1 MKDVKGMMDEAVEA
15 EIIPGQ
21 KDMET
26 KLLAA
31 LAKVINRDPDELKD
45 DLLGALVESHFHFRD
60 HREVF
65 AAMKALHEAG
75 DHVDQ
80 ETVRAKIGD
89 KWPDAL
95 ASVFDPA
102 KADTVAAMTYMRTVI
117 RRARIEHARDIGAT
131 FMTALD
137 HPDADP
143 EALIAALQEQAFDM
157 ARTDFLSPPVRTQA
171 ELTTHYLAE
180 VSAPRP
186 GLKTG
191 FNYLDKII
199 RGLTPGL
206 FVIAAPP
213 SAGKT
218 TFVNQLADQ
227 VAKLNEVPILFFSY
241 EQSAFDLWVKSI
253 ARLSGIGNEDIRA
266 GLVAK
271 GQKDK
276 IREAAADYLP
286 SGRWIKVI
294 EGDRHQTA
302 DRIRLMANREKAK
315 AGTIPPV
322 LVIDYLQ
329 IVPAAESMTDKRSE
343 VDALVSDL
351 RRIARDIGSPVIAI
365 SSMSR
370 AEYDKARMSG
380 FKESGGIEYGADIA
394 AILTVQ
400 SESEDKTERTVKLS
414 VIKNRNG
421 RRGYVGLAY
430 HTTRDQFEE
439 TDQGELGYLEALGKD
454 EDQ

>member
-1 MKDVKGMMDEAVEA
+1 MKAIKGMMDEAVEA
-15 EIIPGQ
+15 GITPGQ
-21 KDMET
+21 KDMEA

-31 LAKVINRDPDELKD
+31 LATVINRDQDELKD
-45 DLLGALVESHFHFRD
+45 SLLGTLVVSHFHFQD
-60 HREVF
+60 HRDIF
-65 AAMKALHEAG
+65 AAMKALHEDG
-75 DHVDQ
+75 DHVDH
-80 ETVRAKIGD
+80 ETVRAKVGD
-89 KWPDAL
+89 KWPAAL
-95 ASVFDPA
+95 KAVFDPA
-102 KADTVAAMTYMRTVI
+102 KADTVAAMTYMGMVI
-117 RRARIEHARDIGAT
+117 HRARIEHARDIGAT
-131 FMTALD
+131 FMAALD
-137 HPDADP
+137 RPDADP
-143 EALIAALQEQAFDM
+143 EALIAALQEKAFDM
-157 ARTDFLSPPVRTQA
+157 ARTDFISPPVKTQA
-171 ELTTHYLAE
+171 ELTNGFLDE

-191 FNYLDKII
+191 FGYLDGII

-218 TFVNQLADQ
+218 TFVNQLTDQ
-227 VAKLNEVPILFFSY
+227 VAKLNEVPVLFFSY

-253 ARLSGIGNEDIRA
+253 ARLSGIGNESIRA
-266 GLVAK
+266 ALYAK
-271 GQKDK
+271 GEKDK
-276 IREAAADYLP
+276 ARAAAADYLKTA
-286 SGRWIKVI
+286 RRVKVI
-294 EGDRHQTA
+294 EGDRHQTV
-302 DRIRLMANREKAK
+302 DRIRLMAKREKAQT
-315 AGTIPPV
+315 GTPPV

-380 FKESGGIEYGADIA
+380 FKESGGIEYGTDIA

-400 SESEDKTERTVKLS
+400 HESDDKTERTVKLS
-414 VIKNRNG
+414 IIKNRNG

-439 TDQGELGYLEALGKD
+439 ADQGELGYLEALGKD

>member
-1 MKDVKGMMDEAVEA
+1 MKDIKGMMDEAVEA
-15 EIIPGQ
+15 GIIPGQ

-31 LAKVINRDPDELKD
+31 LAKVINRDPDKLKD
-45 DLLGALVESHFHFRD
+45 DLLGTLAESHFHFRD

-95 ASVFDPA
+95 KAVFDPA

-171 ELTTHYLAE
+171 ELTMDYLAE

-191 FNYLDKII
+191 FDYLDGII

-276 IREAAADYLP
+276 VREAAADYLKAA
-286 SGRWIKVI
+286 RWIKVI

-302 DRIRLMANREKAK
+302 DRIRLMARREKAK
-315 AGTIPPV
+315 AGTPPV

-329 IVPAAESMTDKRSE
+329 IIPAAESMTDKRSE

-414 VIKNRNG
+414 IIKNRNG

>member
-1 MKDVKGMMDEAVEA
+1 MKDIKGMMDEAVEA
-15 EIIPGQ
+15 GIIPGQ
-21 KDMET
+21 KDMEA

-31 LAKVINRDPDELKD
+31 LAKVINRDLDKLKD
-45 DLLGALVESHFHFRD
+45 DLLGTLVESHFHFQD

-89 KWPDAL
+89 KWSDAL
-95 ASVFDPA
+95 AAVFDPA

-143 EALIAALQEQAFDM
+143 EALIDALQEQAFDM
-157 ARTDFLSPPVRTQA
+157 ARTDFMSPPVRTQA
-171 ELTTHYLAE
+171 ELTTDYLAE

-191 FNYLDKII
+191 FDYLDKII

-276 IREAAADYLP
+276 VREAAADYLP

-329 IVPAAESMTDKRSE
+329 IIPAAESMTDKRSE

-414 VIKNRNG
+414 IIKNRNG

>member
-1 MKDVKGMMDEAVEA
+1 MKDIKGMMDEAVEA

-95 ASVFDPA
+95 KAVFDPA

-171 ELTTHYLAE
+171 ELTTDYLAE

-276 IREAAADYLP
+276 VREAAADYLP

-439 TDQGELGYLEALGKD
+439 TDQGELGYLEVLGKD